1 MDFKKLLEKEFI
13 LLDGAMGTM
22 LQREGLEAGDLPETL
37 GIENPKAIEAIHKKY
52 IDAGSQIVY
61 SNTFGANAYKMK
73 DSGYTVDEL
82 IKAAVKNAKNATKGT
97 DALVALDIG
106 PIGKLLEPT
115 GDLKFEEAYEIFK
128 EQVIAGKDADLI
140 VFETMTDLYELKAGV
155 LAAKENSDLPVIC
168 TMTFEENLR
177 TFTGCTIS
185 SMAITMEGLGV
196 DALGVNCSLGPKEL
210 FDIVKELSKWT
221 NLPIIVKPNAGLP
234 NPDTGKYDIST
245 EDFTFYVE
253 KFIQFGVKI
262 FGGCCGTSPEYI
274 KAVYEMLKDKKYVKN
289 PGFKESAVCSNLNT
303 VIIGIPKPI
312 GERLNPTGRKK
323 LKEALINSDMNYVI
337 NSAVE
342 QVNAG
347 AVIINTN
354 AGIPEV
360 DEKATLPNMVKAV
373 QSVVDTP
380 VMVDSTIPEVLEA
393 AARVANGCPIINSV
407 NGEDKSLH
415 SILPIVKKYGACV
428 VGLTLDEN
436 GIPSKAKDRV
446 AIAEK
451 IMKTAL
457 DYGIPKEKVFIDCLA
472 LTISSEQETAM
483 ETIEAIKTVTGELGL
498 KTVLGVSN
506 ISFGLPNRKLINSN
520 YLTMALLNGL
530 NLPIINVNDDAM
542 MGSIDAYNIIA
553 NNDKA
558 SVNYINKYKET
569 SNTITE
575 KPAKEKS
582 TDIAYAIENGM
593 KEEVKD
599 ITFELLKKYD
609 SMEIINKILI
619 PILDKAGEDFDS
631 GEIFL
636 PQLIMSANSAQV
648 AFGVLKEEMQKNSG
662 ENINKGTVV
671 LATVKGDVHDI
682 GKNIVKILLEN
693 YGYKVIDLGKNVEY
707 QAVVDAVIEHDAK
720 LVGLSALMTSTLV
733 SMDETIKLIRKNNLD
748 CKVVVGGAV
757 LTPAYAKKIGADF
770 YAKDA
775 KDTVETAKLIY
786 G

>member
-37 GIENPKAIEAIHKKY
+37 GIEKPKAIETIHKKY

-234 NPDTGKYDIST
+234 NPDTGEYDIST

-274 KAVYEMLKDKKYVKN
+274 KAVYEMLKDKNFIKN

-303 VIIGIPKPI
+303 VIIDIPKPI

-354 AGIPEV
+354 GGIPEV
-360 DEKATLPNMVKAV
+360 DEKATLPKMVKAV

-446 AIAEK
+446 VIAEK

-457 DYGIPKEKVFIDCLA
+457 EYGIPKEKVFIDCLA

-483 ETIEAIKTVTGELGL
+483 ETIKAIKTVTGELGL

-707 QAVVDAVIEHDAK
+707 QAVVDAVIEHNAG

-786 G
+786 D

>member
-234 NPDTGKYDIST
+234 NPDTGEYDIST

-274 KAVYEMLKDKKYVKN
+274 KAVYKMLKDKKFIKN

-303 VIIGIPKPI
+303 VIIDIPKPI

-323 LKEALINSDMNYVI
+323 LKEALINNDMNYVI

-360 DEKATLPNMVKAV
+360 DEKATLPKMVKAV

-380 VMVDSTIPEVLEA
+380 VMVDSTIPEVLAA

-457 DYGIPKEKVFIDCLA
+457 EYGIPKEKVFIDCLA

-707 QAVVDAVIEHDAK
+707 QAVVDSVIEHEAK
-720 LVGLSALMTSTLV
+720 LVGLSALMTSTLI
-733 SMDETIKLIRKNNLD
+733 SMDETIKLLRKNNLD